1 MRYSLIAAAIASVVI
16 LGLASA
22 FPWLK
27 IPLILGLCYGLAALG
42 IGVLLRAGQI
52 SFGHAMYAC
61 ISGYTVAF
69 LGQRYPGLDGMLL
82 IVLGTLVSV
91 VAGMLIGAFVVRYRE
106 IFFGML
112 NLAISMVLFTVL
124 GKFYSLTGGTDGMR
138 VERPSLMGFDLGRS
152 AFETSLLVFV
162 VIAALLVIWGV
173 QRYFRSSAGEAL
185 AAIKSNETRLE
196 YLGVSAKTILWQGYV
211 LSAALCGL
219 SGALFGLSQ
228 GLVTPE
234 MGYWLRSGEFV
245 FIAILGGSGHA
256 VGAFV
261 GALLYEFLKLYA
273 AALVSGAWQLVLGA
287 TLIVIIYF
295 LPDGLIGLLKKRRPA
310 LGGEA

>member
-69 LGQRYPGLDGMLL
+69 LGQRYPGLDGILL

-124 GKFYSLTGGTDGMR
+124 GKFYSVTGGTDGMR

-152 AFETSLLVFV
+152 EFETSLLVMV

-173 QRYFRSSAGEAL
+173 QRYFNSSAGEAL

>member
-1 MRYSLIAAAIASVVI
+1 MRPSLIGAAIAAAI
-16 LGLASA
+16 LLAVGFG

-27 IPLILGLCYGLAALG
+27 IPLILAFCYGMAALG

-69 LGQRYPGLDGMLL
+69 LGSRFPGLDGLLL
-82 IVLGTLVSV
+82 IVLGTVASI

-112 NLAISMVLFTVL
+112 NLALSMVLFTIL
-124 GKFYSLTGGTDGMR
+124 GKFYAYTGGTDGLR
-138 VERPSLMGFDLGRS
+138 VNRPTLLGMDLSRPE
-152 AFETSLLVFV
+152 FEG
-162 VIAALLVIWGV
+162 ALLVLAILASLAVIWAV
-173 QRYFRSSAGEAL
+173 QRYFRSSAGQAL
-185 AAIKSNETRLE
+185 AAIKTNETRLE
-196 YLGVSAKTILWQGYV
+196 YLGVSARKLLWQGYV

-219 SGALFGLSQ
+219 SGSLFGLSQ

-261 GALLYEFLKLYA
+261 GALLYEFLKMYA

-295 LPDGLIGLLKKRRPA
+295 LPKGLVGLFSRRRSAVEGQP
-310 LGGEA
+310 